1 MNYRSDCLLP
11 AQAMAAASGTLTL
24 DIKTRKPIS
33 RIELTYSTT
42 KVLATNAYGVP
53 ADIPKIELVDGSKPL
68 HSLCGYTNQALAYYS
83 RGAIAM
89 EHGQHIRTQ
98 EEIAIYALDFG
109 RFLHDPLLAFD
120 PTRFSN
126 PQLKISWN
134 RVLCD
139 ASIATDSMEIWAE
152 LFDEKVPSLIG
163 FLSAREIWSGNFLA
177 NNSVNEVLLPE
188 DEVIRQILV
197 RANRAS
203 YEPWAQVD
211 IAKLDEASDGKVI
224 FEYLDLEKYFQR
236 MKSRWPMIKVPFIGG
251 FDGGAETFYVPQT
264 DYDAWINGVAEGA
277 DGATH
282 IGAASIKGGCAVM
295 HSTAGANL
303 VGESG
308 GYLPWH
314 CFQFPMGKQDDPEDW
329 YDPTGKKPRLRLTSN
344 TSGVSGD
351 GNVVIETVHKY

>member
-1 MNYRSDCLLP
+1 MKYRTDLIL
-11 AQAMAAASGTLTL
+11 AATAMPSASGT
-24 DIKTRKPIS
+24 KTIDLLFKKPIS
-33 RIELTYSTT
+33 RIEITYSTT

-53 ADIPKIELVDGSKPL
+53 ADIPKIELVDGAKPL
-68 HSLCGYTNQALAYYS
+68 HSLTGYTNQALAYYS
-83 RGAIAM
+83 RGNVAM

-98 EEIAIYALDFG
+98 EEIALYAIDFG
-109 RFLHDPLLAFD
+109 RFLYDPLLAFD
-120 PTRFSN
+120 PTRFAN

-152 LFDEKVPSLIG
+152 LFDEKVISPIG
-163 FLSAREIWSGNFLA
+163 FLSAREIWAGNFLA
-177 NNSVNEVLLPE
+177 DNSVNEVLLPD
-188 DEVIRQILV
+188 DEVIRQLLV
-197 RANRAS
+197 RANQAA
-203 YEPWAQVD
+203 YEPWVQID
-211 IAKLDEASDGKVI
+211 KAKLDEAAGFAVI
-224 FEYLDLEKYFQR
+224 FDYTDLEKYFQR

-282 IGAASIKGGCAVM
+282 IGAASIKGGKAVM
-295 HSTAGANL
+295 HSTAGSNL

-314 CFQFPMGKQDDPEDW
+314 TFQFPFGNQQDPDDW
-329 YDPTGKKPRLRLTSN
+329 YDATGKKPRLRLTSN
-344 TSGVSGD
+344 TGGTSGD
-351 GNVVIETVHKY
+351 GNVVIETLHKY